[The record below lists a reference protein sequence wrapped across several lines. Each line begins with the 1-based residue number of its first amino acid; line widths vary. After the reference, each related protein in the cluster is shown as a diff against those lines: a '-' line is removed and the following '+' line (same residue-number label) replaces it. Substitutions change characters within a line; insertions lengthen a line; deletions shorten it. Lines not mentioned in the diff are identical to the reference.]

1 MDMYLTNISPVTIDC
16 SIAGFFVFIYQGLLQ
31 CYYVDT
37 LNCL

>member
-1 MDMYLTNISPVTIDC
+1 MDVCMVNISPVAVDC
-16 SIAGFFVFIYQGLLQ
+16 STAGFVVFIYQGLLQ